1 MPFMQAMKEQPKLIA
16 ETGTSYETIL
26 KEIFRRLEP
35 HAKSG
40 RAITES
46 TDLNRDLNLDSL
58 AVMELMFELEDRF
71 NISVPMNLL
80 PEVSTVADLA
90 GLVQRIEA
98 RRR

>member
-1 MPFMQAMKEQPKLIA
+1 MHVMKEQPKVMA
-16 ETGTSYETIL
+16 ETGTSYEVIL
-26 KEIFRRLEP
+26 KDIFRRLDS

-40 RAITES
+40 RTLTET

-80 PEVSTVADLA
+80 PEVSTISDLA
-90 GLVQRIEA
+90 QLVQRIEA

>member
-1 MPFMQAMKEQPKLIA
+1 MPLMQAMKDQPRA
-16 ETGTSYETIL
+16 TTEAGTGYETIL
-26 KEIFRRLEP
+26 KDIFSRLEA

-40 RAITES
+40 RTLGET

-80 PEVSTVADLA
+80 PEVSTIGDLA
-90 GLVQRIEA
+90 RLVQRIEA
-98 RRR
+98 RRK

>member
-1 MPFMQAMKEQPKLIA
+1 MQAMKEQPRA
-16 ETGTSYETIL
+16 TADPGTSYEVIL
-26 KEIFRRLEP
+26 REIFRHLEP

-40 RAITES
+40 RTLTES

-80 PEVSTVADLA
+80 PEVSTIGDLA
-90 GLVQRIEA
+90 QLVQRIEA

>member
-1 MPFMQAMKEQPKLIA
+1 MQAMKDQPRVTT

-26 KEIFRRLEP
+26 KDIFSRLDA

-40 RAITES
+40 RALSET

-80 PEVSTVADLA
+80 PEVSTIGDLA
-90 GLVQRIEA
+90 KLVQRIEA
-98 RRR
+98 RRK

>member
-1 MPFMQAMKEQPKLIA
+1 MQAMKEQPRVTA

-26 KEIFRRLEP
+26 KDIFRRLEAY
-35 HAKSG
+35 AKSG
-40 RAITES
+40 RGLSES

-80 PEVSTVADLA
+80 PEVSTVGDLA
-90 GLVQRIEA
+90 KLVQRIEA

>member
-1 MPFMQAMKEQPKLIA
+1 MQAMKDQLRVMA

-26 KEIFRRLEP
+26 KEIFRRLEA
-35 HAKSG
+35 HAKAG
-40 RAITES
+40 KALGET

-80 PEVSTVADLA
+80 PEVSTIGDLA
-90 GLVQRIEA
+90 KLVQRIEA

>member
-1 MPFMQAMKEQPKLIA
+1 MHAMKGQARAMPEI
-16 ETGTSYETIL
+16 GTSYELILDEIL
-26 KEIFRRLEP
+26 KRLQV
-35 HAKSG
+35 HAKAG
-40 RAITES
+40 LPITEA

-80 PEVSTVADLA
+80 PEVSTIGDLA
-90 GLVQRIEA
+90 QLVQRIEA

>member
-1 MPFMQAMKEQPKLIA
+1 LA
-16 ETGTSYETIL
+16 ET
-26 KEIFRRLEP
+26 
-35 HAKSG
+35 
-40 RAITES
+40 

-80 PEVSTVADLA
+80 PEVSTIGDLA
-90 GLVQRIEA
+90 QLVRRIEA

>member
-1 MPFMQAMKEQPKLIA
+1 MKEQPRVMA
-16 ETGTSYETIL
+16 EAGTSYEVIL
-26 KEIFRRLEP
+26 SEIYKRLQP

-40 RAITES
+40 RTLAEE

-80 PEVSTVADLA
+80 PEVSTIGDLA
-90 GLVQRIEA
+90 QLVRRIEA

>member
-1 MPFMQAMKEQPKLIA
+1 MQAMKEQPRLMA
-16 ETGTSYETIL
+16 ETGTSYDTIL
-26 KEIFRRLEP
+26 KDIFRRLDP

-40 RAITES
+40 RTVTES
-46 TDLNRDLNLDSL
+46 TDLNRDLNLASL

-80 PEVSTVADLA
+80 PEVSTIGDLA
-90 GLVQRIEA
+90 KLVQRIEA

>member
-1 MPFMQAMKEQPKLIA
+1 MHAMKEQPRVMTEA
-16 ETGTSYETIL
+16 GTSYEVIL
-26 KEIFRRLEP
+26 SEIYKRLQP

-40 RAITES
+40 RSLDET

-80 PEVSTVADLA
+80 PEVSTIGDLA
-90 GLVQRIEA
+90 QLVRRIEA

>member
-1 MPFMQAMKEQPKLIA
+1 MQAMKDQPRVMA

-26 KEIFRRLEP
+26 KEIFRRLEA
-35 HAKSG
+35 HAKAGKVLSE
-40 RAITES
+40 T

-80 PEVSTVADLA
+80 PEVSTIGDLA
-90 GLVQRIEA
+90 KLVQRIEA

>member
-1 MPFMQAMKEQPKLIA
+1 MHAMKEQPRAMA
-16 ETGTSYETIL
+16 ETGTSYEVIL
-26 KEIFRRLEP
+26 KDIFRRLEP

-40 RAITES
+40 RTLTET

-71 NISVPMNLL
+71 NISIPMNLL
-80 PEVSTVADLA
+80 PEVSTVGDLA
-90 GLVQRIEA
+90 RLVQRIEA

>member
-1 MPFMQAMKEQPKLIA
+1 MKEQPRVMA
-16 ETGTSYETIL
+16 EAGTSYEVIL

-40 RAITES
+40 RTLTES

-80 PEVSTVADLA
+80 PEVSTIGDLTQ
-90 GLVQRIEA
+90 LVRRIEA

>member
-1 MPFMQAMKEQPKLIA
+1 MQAMKEQSRLMA
-16 ETGTSYETIL
+16 DSGTSYETIL
-26 KEIFRRLEP
+26 KDIFARLEP

-40 RAITES
+40 RELSES

-80 PEVSTVADLA
+80 PEVSTVGDLA
-90 GLVQRIEA
+90 KLVQRIEA

>member
-1 MPFMQAMKEQPKLIA
+1 MQAMKEQPRIVA
-16 ETGTSYETIL
+16 ETGTSYDVIL
-26 KEIFRRLEP
+26 KDIYRRLET

-40 RAITES
+40 RPLTET

-80 PEVSTVADLA
+80 PEVSTIGDLA
-90 GLVQRIEA
+90 KLVQRIEA

>member
-1 MPFMQAMKEQPKLIA
+1 MQAMKEQPRVTS
-16 ETGTSYETIL
+16 EPGTSYETIL
-26 KEIFRRLEP
+26 KDIFRRLEP

-40 RAITES
+40 RTLSET

-80 PEVSTVADLA
+80 PEVSTIGDLA
-90 GLVQRIEA
+90 RLVQRIEA

>member
-1 MPFMQAMKEQPKLIA
+1 MQAMKEQPRVMA
-16 ETGTSYETIL
+16 EAGTSYEVIL
-26 KEIFRRLEP
+26 NEIYKRLQP

-40 RAITES
+40 RALTEA

-80 PEVSTVADLA
+80 PEVSTIGDLA
-90 GLVQRIEA
+90 QLVRRIEA

>member
-1 MPFMQAMKEQPKLIA
+1 MTEA
-16 ETGTSYETIL
+16 GTSYEVIL
-26 KEIFRRLEP
+26 SEIYKRLQP

-40 RAITES
+40 RSLDET

-80 PEVSTVADLA
+80 PEVSTIGDLA
-90 GLVQRIEA
+90 QLVRRIEA

>member
-1 MPFMQAMKEQPKLIA
+1 MQAMKEQPRLMA
-16 ETGTSYETIL
+16 ETGTSYDTIL
-26 KEIFRRLEP
+26 KDIFRRLDP

-40 RAITES
+40 RTLTES

-80 PEVSTVADLA
+80 PEVSTIGDLA
-90 GLVQRIEA
+90 KLVQRIEA

>member
-1 MPFMQAMKEQPKLIA
+1 MPFMQAMKEQPRLMADI
-16 ETGTSYETIL
+16 GTSYETIL
-26 KEIFRRLEP
+26 KDIFLRLEA

-40 RAITES
+40 RVLSET

-80 PEVSTVADLA
+80 PEVSTIGDLA
-90 GLVQRIEA
+90 KLVQRIEA